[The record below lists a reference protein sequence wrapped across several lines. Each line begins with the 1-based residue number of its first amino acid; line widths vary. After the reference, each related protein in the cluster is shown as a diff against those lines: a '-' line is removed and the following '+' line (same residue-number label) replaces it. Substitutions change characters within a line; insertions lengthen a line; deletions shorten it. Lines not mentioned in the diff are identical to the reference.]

1 MNELKFNC
9 LLGQY
14 FPPSFS
20 WLVELA
26 FVCACFGV
34 TLPPPLPPPC
44 FLFCVVVVAAADV
57 VQNTEY
63 FIHPITGNYSVN

>member
-9 LLGQY
+9 VLDQY
-14 FPPSFS
+14 FPPSIS

-26 FVCACFGV
+26 FACACFGV
-34 TLPPPLPPPC
+34 TPPLPC
-44 FLFCVVVVAAADV
+44 FLFCAVVVAAAV
-57 VQNTEY
+57 VVVHNTQY